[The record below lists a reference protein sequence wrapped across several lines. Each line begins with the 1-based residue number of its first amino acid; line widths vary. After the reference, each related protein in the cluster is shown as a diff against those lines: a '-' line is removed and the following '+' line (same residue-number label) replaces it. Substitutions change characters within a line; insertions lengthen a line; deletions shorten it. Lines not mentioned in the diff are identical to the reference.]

1 MENEKPLLLL
11 TEKEQR
17 ILGVLLE
24 KSKTTPDYYPMTT
37 AAITTACNQK
47 TSRNPIVNYDEETVI
62 LTLNTL
68 KIKGLTSTAT
78 GGGSRSIKYKHNL
91 AIVYPLVPSELAVI
105 CLLIL
110 RGPLTPG
117 EINTNSAR
125 LHEFDTIEEIQEI
138 LQKLA
143 AEEPP
148 YVKQLSKKS
157 GQKEARF
164 IHLFGGLP
172 DEQAIT
178 DPEITQHQ
186 NNHNETIYRDN
197 SELEDRVG
205 KLEKELEDIKEML
218 NILLNQ

>member
-1 MENEKPLLLL
+1 MENNQPLLILNE
-11 TEKEQR
+11 TEQR
-17 ILGVLLE
+17 VLGVLME
-24 KSKTTPDYYPMTT
+24 KSKTTPDYYPMTI
-37 AAITTACNQK
+37 AALTTGCNQK
-47 TSRNPIVNYDEETVI
+47 TSRNPIVNYDEETVT

-91 AIVYPLVPSELAVI
+91 AIVYPLLPSELAVI

-125 LHEFDTIEEIQEI
+125 LHEFETIEEIQEI

-143 AEEPP
+143 EEEPP
-148 YVKQLSKKS
+148 YVKQLAKKT

-164 IHLFGGLP
+164 AHLFGGEP
-172 DEQAIT
+172 IEKETA
-178 DPEITQHQ
+178 EIKPQ
-186 NNHNETIYRDN
+186 DD
-197 SELEDRVG
+197 SGLEERVT

-218 NILLNQ
+218 NLLLN